1 MKLQALS
8 ETYAVRRL
16 EPKDVERIYEM
27 MRKNVMFYEYH
38 PPFVTRESNLADM
51 KALPP
56 QKQEE
61 DKLYVGF
68 FDGEK
73 LAAVLDL
80 IVSYPDDSAAFIGF
94 FMTDV
99 QCQNQGVGTR
109 SWDTKGCASAWTK
122 ETRRAAPSG
131 RKTDFAGSEKK
142 RMFLWNDNYS
152 INCPPAA
159 HRRKNIPPGSFR
171 SPLRSDTIR
180 SSVHAKPVR

>member
-16 EPKDVERIYEM
+16 EPRDVDLLYEL
-27 MRKNVMFYEYH
+27 MRKNVLFYEYH
-38 PPFVTRESNLADM
+38 PPFVTRESILADM

-56 QKQEE
+56 QKQEA
-61 DKLYVGF
+61 DKFYVGF

-80 IVSYPDDSAAFIGF
+80 IVSYPDGSAAFIGF

-109 SWDTKGCASAWTK
+109 IVTELCQSLKELGYKRVCLGVDKGNPQSRAFWTK
-122 ETRRAAPSG
+122 NGFCRVGE
-131 RKTDFAGSEKK
+131 KTYVLME
-142 RMFLWNDNYS
+142 RQL
-152 INCPPAA
+152 
-159 HRRKNIPPGSFR
+159 
-171 SPLRSDTIR
+171 
-180 SSVHAKPVR
+180 

>member
-16 EPKDVERIYEM
+16 EPKDVECIYEM

-38 PPFVTRESNLADM
+38 PPFVTRESILADM

-56 QKQEE
+56 QKQEA
-61 DKLYVGF
+61 DKFYAGF

-80 IVSYPDDSAAFIGF
+80 IVSYPDGSAAFIGF

-109 SWDTKGCASAWTK
+109 IVTELCQSLKELGYKRVCLGVDKGNPQSRAFWTK
-122 ETRRAAPSG
+122 NGFCRVGE
-131 RKTDFAGSEKK
+131 KTYVLMERQLSHKLSVGGAQTKK
-142 RMFLWNDNYS
+142 
-152 INCPPAA
+152 
-159 HRRKNIPPGSFR
+159 HPPGELPKSFE
-171 SPLRSDTIR
+171 
-180 SSVHAKPVR
+180 V

>member
-16 EPKDVERIYEM
+16 EPKDVECIYEM

-38 PPFVTRESNLADM
+38 PPFVTRESILADM

-61 DKLYVGF
+61 DKFYAGF

-109 SWDTKGCASAWTK
+109 IVTELCRSLKELGYKRCASAWTK

-152 INCPPAA
+152 INCPSAA
-159 HRRKNIPPGSFR
+159 HRRKT
-171 SPLRSDTIR
+171 SPRGASEVL
-180 SSVHAKPVR
+180 

>member
-8 ETYAVRRL
+8 ETYTVRRL
-16 EPKDVERIYEM
+16 EPRDVDLLYEL
-27 MRKNVMFYEYH
+27 MRKNVLFYEYH
-38 PPFVTRESNLADM
+38 PPFVTRESILADM

-56 QKQEE
+56 QKQEA
-61 DKLYVGF
+61 DKFYVGF

-109 SWDTKGCASAWTK
+109 IVTELCQCLRGLGYERVCLGVDKGNPQSRAFWTK
-122 ETRRAAPSG
+122 NGFRLTGEKTYLLME
-131 RKTDFAGSEKK
+131 RK
-142 RMFLWNDNYS
+142 L
-152 INCPPAA
+152 
-159 HRRKNIPPGSFR
+159 
-171 SPLRSDTIR
+171 
-180 SSVHAKPVR
+180 